1 MSMTDFIVENYEETF
16 ASVYDAL
23 AKMVLKDPD
32 RAINAIKG
40 ILKDLYIRQGNDWTG
55 RGAIG
60 DAGLE
65 ASIAAYE
72 CILAEHGGV
81 RIY

>member
-1 MSMTDFIVENYEETF
+1 MSMVTYVQENYEGTF
-16 ASVYDAL
+16 ASVHGAL
-23 AKMVLKDPD
+23 AEMVRKDPVQAQETI
-32 RAINAIKG
+32 RG
-40 ILKDLYIRQGNDWTG
+40 ILKDMYIRQGNDWTG

-72 CILAEHGGV
+72 CILAEQGSD
-81 RIY
+81 